1 MKNMSGDAAQQ
12 VKKYQKRLIP
22 VDIVIA
28 ILAFVAAFTLLF
40 APLIRI
46 DLGKAAQVLVEESG
60 SSDSGESQEI
70 QDELVN
76 STLGSFDGV
85 YLSVTTMD
93 LAKFSFSEKPMDA
106 ITDIVTDSV
115 EDAAPKV
122 VTNVLLS
129 SMKASLDEAIE
140 SASGSNKQELQRVR
154 DSLENV
160 STDKILSYID
170 KLEKANPATK
180 NDVIEELADY
190 VLGTVDLSGS
200 DTGSIKD
207 DVCEVIGELYD
218 NTVKY
223 NNGKFTLEACICVTV
238 SLLMNEENSE
248 PSNTAA
254 TATASTTDPEVYTT
268 YDELFDNLLQGSEGE
283 GEGSGSSSADDLQK
297 TLAMVAEY
305 GRYFCFVMFLIVAL
319 WFLLGFIATLR
330 TLCANKRVTMWYV
343 KLFGAIPWLLFGL
356 VPLVASSLF
365 AKIPDLAPVAG
376 IFGAISSFTWVSGV
390 CYILLWLVS
399 IFWAFPI
406 KHKVRKYK
414 KQLKREAKG

>member
-28 ILAFVAAFTLLF
+28 ILAFVAAFTLLY

-129 SMKASLDEAIE
+129 SMKASLDEQQAG
-140 SASGSNKQELQRVR
+140 A
-154 DSLENV
+154 
-160 STDKILSYID
+160 
-170 KLEKANPATK
+170 PAG
-180 NDVIEELADY
+180 AR
-190 VLGTVDLSGS
+190 
-200 DTGSIKD
+200 
-207 DVCEVIGELYD
+207 
-218 NTVKY
+218 
-223 NNGKFTLEACICVTV
+223 FA
-238 SLLMNEENSE
+238 
-248 PSNTAA
+248 
-254 TATASTTDPEVYTT
+254 
-268 YDELFDNLLQGSEGE
+268 
-283 GEGSGSSSADDLQK
+283 
-297 TLAMVAEY
+297 
-305 GRYFCFVMFLIVAL
+305 R
-319 WFLLGFIATLR
+319 
-330 TLCANKRVTMWYV
+330 KR
-343 KLFGAIPWLLFGL
+343 L
-356 VPLVASSLF
+356 
-365 AKIPDLAPVAG
+365 
-376 IFGAISSFTWVSGV
+376 
-390 CYILLWLVS
+390 
-399 IFWAFPI
+399 
-406 KHKVRKYK
+406 HR
-414 KQLKREAKG
+414 